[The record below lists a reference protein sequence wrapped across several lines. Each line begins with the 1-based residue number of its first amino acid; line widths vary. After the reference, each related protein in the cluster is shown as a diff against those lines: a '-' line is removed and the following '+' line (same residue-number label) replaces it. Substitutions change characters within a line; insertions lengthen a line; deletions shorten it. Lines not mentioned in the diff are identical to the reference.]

1 MTNATG
7 VVDVR
12 LPADSIT
19 RLDEIVK
26 VEGGTRAE
34 VASRLLVK
42 VLADLD
48 TGALAQQEAYALLDL
63 DEDIAGP

>member
-1 MTNATG
+1 ML
-7 VVDVR
+7 DVG
-12 LPADSIT
+12 LPADSVS

-42 VLADLD
+42 VLGDVE
-48 TGALAQQEAYALLDL
+48 TEAMLRLETYALLDL
-63 DEDIAGP
+63 DEDLAGP